1 MFFGRSSA
9 LVPRR
14 RRRCKLCV
22 VLRELHISNLAIIA
36 DVHIE
41 LDAGLTCFTGQTG
54 AGKSLVIGALELLL
68 ALRSPGNMLRAGA
81 VEGRVTGVF
90 HIAAPRLRQEL
101 AALTDLPLADEP
113 EMILVRRLHK
123 SGRTSASLNG
133 HPLTGTMLKALGEAL
148 ADIHG
153 RHDAQFLLQ
162 PGNQLAVLDEF
173 GGAAA
178 EAEQFRRLHQQ
189 RRDLMDR
196 KRKGETSQTLR
207 RQQLELYEFQIGEI
221 DQADFQPDEQE
232 QLENRHKLLANAEKI
247 KRQAGAAYEA
257 LYEDEGAVVERIKTI
272 TAVLLEI
279 AELNPDLAAIATQVR
294 DAAVSLDDAAFA
306 LRRTRDRL
314 ELDPDELANVR
325 ERLNLL
331 HRLINKYVGAG
342 GSLSQLLEYRRQI
355 GRDMASLLAADHD
368 SASCNARLADGNEQL
383 TKIGQELSKKRR
395 AAAQKLVPLVHGQ
408 LIDLGM
414 KDARFAVELQ
424 PIAAETPDHVGPADP
439 GASPAD
445 SFPSPQGLETVEF
458 MIAPNPGQEA
468 RPLRKIASGGELSRV
483 MLALKSILAASDRVS
498 VLVFDEIDANVGGRM
513 GTLIGEKLRRLA
525 AHHQV
530 LCITHLPQ
538 IAAFADQHISIHKS
552 VRDGESFTSITMLE
566 GETRVRELAEMTTG
580 KNVTDTALAQ
590 AKELL
595 ALASRNAADGKESAG
610 KTRRIPGKSAVR
622 NEKNR

>member
-1 MFFGRSSA
+1 M
-9 LVPRR
+9 
-14 RRRCKLCV
+14 
-22 VLRELHISNLAIIA
+22 LRELHISNLAVIA

-41 LDAGLTCFTGQTG
+41 LDAGLNCFTGQTG
-54 AGKSLVIGALELLL
+54 SGKSLVIGALELLL

-90 HIAAPRLRQEL
+90 HIASPQLRQEI
-101 AALTDLPLADEP
+101 AAITDLPLADEP
-113 EMILVRRLHK
+113 EMILVRRLHQ

-153 RHDAQFLLQ
+153 RNDAQFLLK

-173 GGAAA
+173 GSTAAD
-178 EAEQFRRLHQQ
+178 AEQFRRLYQQ
-189 RRDLMDR
+189 RRDLLDR
-196 KRKGETSQTLR
+196 RRKEETSQTLR
-207 RQQLELYEFQIGEI
+207 RQQLELYEFQVGEI
-221 DQADFQPDEQE
+221 DQADFQPGEQE
-232 QLENRHKLLANAEKI
+232 QLENRYKLLANAEKI

-257 LYEDEGAVVERIKTI
+257 LYEDEGAVVGRIKTI

-306 LRRTRDRL
+306 LRRARDRM

-342 GSLSQLLEYRRQI
+342 GALSQLLEYRRQI
-355 GRDMASLLAADHD
+355 GRDMASLRAADHD
-368 SASCNARLADGNEQL
+368 SAALNARLAEWNEQL
-383 TKIGQELSKKRR
+383 AQIGRELSKKRR
-395 AAAQKLVPLVHGQ
+395 SAAQKLVPLVHGQ
-408 LIDLGM
+408 LVDLGM
-414 KDARFAVELQ
+414 KDARFAVEFQ
-424 PIAAETPDHVGPADP
+424 PIVAGTSDHVEPVDP
-439 GASPAD
+439 GASPVD

-552 VRDGESFTSITMLE
+552 VRGGESFTSIAMLE
-566 GETRVRELAEMTTG
+566 GEARVRELAEMTTG
-580 KNVTDTALAQ
+580 KNITDTSLAQ
-590 AKELL
+590 AEELL
-595 ALASRNAADGKESAG
+595 ALASRNAADGRESVG
-610 KTRRIPGKSAVR
+610 KTRRATGKSAAR
-622 NEKNR
+622 NEKK